1 MRGWGRWQVCWGEGD
16 KRISL
21 GQTSDGQRPQPWPGA
36 LPLTGEAQRPV
47 LLQKGVLCVGMGVP
61 VSMARGN
68 PRHRLL
74 QGEGGSQEP
83 APPPARHAP

>member
-1 MRGWGRWQVCWGEGD
+1 MFWGEGD

-36 LPLTGEAQRPV
+36 LPLTGDAQRPA
-47 LLQKGVLCVGMGVP
+47 LLHKGILCVGMGVP
-61 VSMARGN
+61 VSTACGR
-68 PRHRLL
+68 PL